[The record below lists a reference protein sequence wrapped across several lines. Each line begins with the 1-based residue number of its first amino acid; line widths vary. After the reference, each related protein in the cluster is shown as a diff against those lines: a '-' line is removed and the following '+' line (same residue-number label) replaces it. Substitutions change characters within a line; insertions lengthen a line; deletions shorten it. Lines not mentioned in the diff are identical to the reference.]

1 MSVKAA
7 VQVETRE
14 KLYEG
19 KAKIVYATN
28 DPGLIVQY
36 FKDDATAFNALKRG
50 TIVGKGVVNNRMS
63 AAMFERLER
72 ARVPTHYLRTLSD
85 REMLCRRLDII
96 KIETIVRNVVAGSLA
111 KRTGLEEGT
120 PIKQPIVELY
130 YKSDPLG
137 DPMINDD
144 HVRMMKLATPAE
156 ITWIRRTAL
165 RINRVLRPL
174 LWKRGLILVDFKLEF
189 GRAGRTLYLGDEISP
204 DTCRLW
210 DRATREKLDKDRF
223 RRDLGGLL
231 EAYTEVAKRLGIM
244 NEGEPPRGTG
254 PVLVKG

>member
-1 MSVKAA
+1 ME
-7 VQVETRE
+7 QRE

-19 KAKIVYATN
+19 KAKIVYST
-28 DPGLIVQY
+28 DKPGLIIQY

-50 TIVGKGVVNNRMS
+50 TIVGKGVINNRMS
-63 AAMFERLER
+63 SVLFTLLGKRG
-72 ARVPTHYLRTLSD
+72 VPTHFVQTLSD

-120 PIKQPIVELY
+120 AIKQPVLELY

-144 HVRMMKLATPAE
+144 HVRMLKLGSPKELA
-156 ITWIRRTAL
+156 WMRRMAL
-165 RINRVLRPL
+165 KINGVLKPFLAR
-174 LWKRGLILVDFKLEF
+174 KGLILVDFKLEF
-189 GRAGRTLYLGDEISP
+189 GRSGGRLYLGDEISP

-210 DRATREKLDKDRF
+210 DARTKEKLDKDRF
-223 RRDLGGLL
+223 RRDLGGVE
-231 EAYTEVAKRLGIM
+231 EAYQEVYRRVVAGAAS
-244 NEGEPPRGTG
+244 
-254 PVLVKG
+254 

>member
-1 MSVKAA
+1 MAA
-7 VQVETRE
+7 RRARAGSARGRPTPEVTVRE

-19 KAKIVYATN
+19 KAKIVYAT
-28 DPGLIVQY
+28 DRPDLVIQY

-63 AAMFERLER
+63 ATLFELLGRR
-72 ARVPTHYLRTLSD
+72 GVPTHYVATLSE

-120 PIKQPIVELY
+120 DIKEPVVELY

-137 DPMINDD
+137 DPMLNDE
-144 HVRMMKLATPAE
+144 HVRMMKLATLLELSWMKRMA
-156 ITWIRRTAL
+156 R
-165 RINRVLRPL
+165 RINSVLGPHL
-174 LWKRGLILVDFKLEF
+174 KKRGLLLVDFKLEF

-210 DRATREKLDKDRF
+210 DAVTREKLDKDRF
-223 RRDLGGLL
+223 RRDLGGVE
-231 EAYTEVAKRLGIM
+231 EAYQEVYRRVVEAAPAR
-244 NEGEPPRGTG
+244 
-254 PVLVKG
+254 

>member
-1 MSVKAA
+1 MSRGV
-7 VQVETRE
+7 VTPVGTVEQGE

-19 KAKIVYATN
+19 KAKIVYATKK
-28 DPGLIVQY
+28 PGVVIQY
-36 FKDDATAFNALKRG
+36 FKDDATAFNALKKG

-63 AAMFERLER
+63 ATLFERLAR
-72 ARVPTHYLRTLSD
+72 AGVPTHYLGTLSD

-130 YKSDPLG
+130 LKSDPLG

-144 HVRMMKLATPAE
+144 HVRMLGLAKPPELA
-156 ITWIRRTAL
+156 WIKRMAL
-165 RINRVLRPL
+165 KINTVLRPHMLKRDL
-174 LWKRGLILVDFKLEF
+174 LLVDFKLEF
-189 GRAGRTLYLGDEISP
+189 GRAGGKLYLGDEISP

-210 DRATREKLDKDRF
+210 DKATREKLDKDRF
-223 RRDLGGLL
+223 RRDLGGV
-231 EAYTEVAKRLGIM
+231 EDAYQEVYRRLVGA
-244 NEGEPPRGTG
+244 
-254 PVLVKG
+254 

>member
-1 MSVKAA
+1 MAKAEA
-7 VQVETRE
+7 RE

-19 KAKIVYATN
+19 KAKIVYQTN
-28 DPGLIVQY
+28 RRDVIIQY

-63 AAMFERLER
+63 AALFERLEG
-72 ARVPTHYLRTLSD
+72 AGIPTHYLETLSD

-120 PIKQPIVELY
+120 PVREPIVELY

-137 DPMINDD
+137 DPMLNDD
-144 HVRMMKLATPAE
+144 HVRMLRLATPRDL
-156 ITWIRRTAL
+156 TWMRRTAL
-165 RINRVLRPL
+165 HINRVLKPHLAR
-174 LWKRGLILVDFKLEF
+174 RGLLLVDFKLEF
-189 GRAGRTLYLGDEISP
+189 GRAKGRLYLGDEISP

-210 DRATREKLDKDRF
+210 DRTTRERLDKDRF
-223 RRDLGGLL
+223 RRDMGGVE
-231 EAYTEVAKRLGIM
+231 EAYQEVYRRLV
-244 NEGEPPRGTG
+244 GEPDGRR
-254 PVLVKG
+254 